1 MKRTPY
7 LTENRIIIINFCKAN
22 NRNINKAQIM
32 NLLNCSCDSAYDIYK
47 SMLKCGI
54 NGCYSKIPKYEKA
67 KEKVLFENYSV
78 IKKKTYSV
86 VIDSHGRNVWLSWN
100 QSKTIESLINEVTE
114 VSLTPNSIKRIFG

>member
-47 SMLKCGI
+47 SMLKCGLLV
-54 NGCYSKIPKYEKA
+54 KIGKCKFQL
-67 KEKVLFENYSV
+67 KDNRS
-78 IKKKTYSV
+78 
-86 VIDSHGRNVWLSWN
+86 N
-100 QSKTIESLINEVTE
+100 
-114 VSLTPNSIKRIFG
+114 